1 MEDSMHHCRV
11 LGWILTAAVVLPVV
25 GCAGSGDIG
34 APTAP
39 TAPTAPASASTPE
52 GRPTPLLTNAPF
64 AGRDSGTFEFT
75 QDACAAGL
83 NPLRTHTA
91 GTGTLIG
98 AYSFD
103 TQECFDTGHFTFA
116 GTFTITAANGDTL
129 VGAYTGSISG
139 SLADGTSTYGFTGR
153 VQGGT
158 GRFDG
163 ATGTLSG
170 TGRANLATF
179 EESRVFSGTI
189 SAVRRRHS

>member
-11 LGWILTAAVVLPVV
+11 LSWILTAAVVLPVV
-25 GCAGSGDIG
+25 GCTGSGDIG

-39 TAPTAPASASTPE
+39 SAPSAASTPE
-52 GRPTPLLTNAPF
+52 GRPTALLVNAPF

-75 QDACAAGL
+75 QDSCAAGL

-116 GTFTITAANGDTL
+116 GIFTITAANGDTL
-129 VGAYTGSISG
+129 LGAYTGSISG
-139 SLADGTSTYGFTGR
+139 SLADGTSTYGFTAT
-153 VQGGT
+153 VKGGT

-163 ATGTLSG
+163 ATGTFSG
-170 TGRANLATF
+170 TGQANLATF
-179 EESRVFSGTI
+179 KESRVFSGTI
-189 SAVRRRHS
+189 SAVRRGHS